1 MINSLSDKQ
10 ISKMETYVDKWLKI
24 GLSTEPFTKEEAT
37 NIINDIY
44 QVNFNKDN
52 PTIIIKESPLA
63 VWQYIQEVCNQKMDF
78 VWSYFVGSF
87 DTNIFAFYD
96 YCIEELGVS
105 IQKDLLKKYKSWRES
120 SKLGLIYPFD
130 DVCVISEKPVSI
142 VRKGNM
148 IHNDNGPA
156 IMYRDGFSVYIL
168 NGVRMTKEYVETPW
182 NEIDPITVMKET
194 NAEVRRELVR
204 KIGIERLVD
213 KIGATCIDT
222 DGDYEL
228 LLLDIGDGLKRPY
241 LKMKNPSIGV
251 YHIEGVHPDCKT
263 VKDALIF
270 RNGGDETP
278 EVLT

>member
-44 QVNFNKDN
+44 HVNFNKDN

-63 VWQYIQEVCNQKMDF
+63 VWQYIQEVCHQKMDF

-105 IQKDLLKKYKSWRES
+105 IQTNLMKKYKSWRES

-168 NGVRMTKEYVETPW
+168 NGVRMKKEYVMTPW
-182 NEIDPITVMKET
+182 NQIDPMIVMKET

-213 KIGATCIDT
+213 KLGAKVIDT
-222 DGDYEL
+222 QGDYEL
-228 LLLDIGDGLKRPY
+228 LILNVGDNVHRPY

-251 YHIEGVHPDCKT
+251 YHIEGVHPNCKT
-263 VKDALIF
+263 VNDALIF
-270 RNGGDETP
+270 RNGSSEKP
-278 EVLT
+278 VILT